1 MEYEQYMKN
10 LIDQTGARNYVEARM
25 IETIREHWPHR
36 HRVTTTSSGRSMKV
50 DLYWVKRTIK
60 EIRSYRKWLD
70 WCEKTRS
77 EIPMSREAISGPFQL
92 RLFSREG

>member
-1 MEYEQYMKN
+1 MTDKQYMIN
-10 LIDQTGARNYVEARM
+10 LIEQTGARNYVEACM
-25 IETIREHWPHR
+25 IETIREHLPHR
-36 HRVTTTSSGRSMKV
+36 HRVTTTSSGKSMKA
-50 DLYWVKRTIK
+50 DLYWVKRTVK

-92 RLFSREG
+92 KLF